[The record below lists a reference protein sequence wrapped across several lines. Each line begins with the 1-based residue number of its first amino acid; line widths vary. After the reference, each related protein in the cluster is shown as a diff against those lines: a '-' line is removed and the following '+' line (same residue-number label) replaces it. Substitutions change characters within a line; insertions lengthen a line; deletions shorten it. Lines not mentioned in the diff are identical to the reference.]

1 MRLRGRARLE
11 TDVLFPSWGHEARI
25 VAVLAD
31 GERISLRAQSV
42 ALEHVERFEI
52 ESERS
57 GYTVVPLSRPA
68 GAVARLLPTARQ
80 SSAPDPGPT
89 LAIEVARGSGL
100 GGAP

>member
-1 MRLRGRARLE
+1 
-11 TDVLFPSWGHEARI
+11 
-25 VAVLAD
+25 
-31 GERISLRAQSV
+31 V
-42 ALEHVERFEI
+42 ALKHVERFEI

-89 LAIEVARGSGL
+89 LAIDIARGAAWRRATF
-100 GGAP
+100 GARLTVVSRQSAA